1 MNTHYGER
9 TFSYFPSNIKITKPL
24 GELSLLQMLNAI
36 KQPKDDMIAL
46 FSEIEKASVAG
57 DLKRKAELKQKLYY
71 FVPNVK
77 LDGQGRSY
85 SNITGFNN
93 LMILDFDNLEKDH
106 ALAFQK
112 YLFDTYPFIISTMI
126 SSSRKGVKAVV
137 LTDGVSSIE
146 DFKSVFYALAA
157 EMEQYEGFDGT
168 GQNCVLSFYF
178 CYSPELLYREDAIP
192 FTKRGGKINE
202 MQIFEGEFEPLEDV
216 EEQDRE
222 IIRQRLRTAFDKI
235 TDTGH
240 FVVRSNS
247 LAAGG
252 FCGAGYFELD
262 EMRDFLYDLIE
273 STPYLQKSLTTY
285 KKTCDDMLSRGYKA
299 PVWLDKHK
307 PQ

>member
-1 MNTHYGER
+1 METHYSQR

-24 GELSLLQMLNAI
+24 GELSLKQMLDAI
-36 KQPKDDMIAL
+36 KKPKKDMVVL
-46 FSEIEKASVAG
+46 FSEIEKASAAG

-77 LDGQGRSY
+77 LDGEGRSY
-85 SNITGFNN
+85 SNITAFNN

-137 LTDGVSSIE
+137 LTGGVSSIE

-192 FTKRGGKINE
+192 FTKRGGKVNE
-202 MQIFEGEFEPLEDV
+202 MQIFEGEFEPLENVD
-216 EEQDRE
+216 EQDRE
-222 IIRQRLRTAFDKI
+222 TIRQRIRIAFDKI

-240 FVVRSNS
+240 FVVRSS
-247 LAAGG
+247 ALVGGG

-285 KKTCDDMLSRGYKA
+285 KKTCDDMLSRGFAA